1 MNMQK
6 VGEPILKQKI
16 GKRFL
21 EVALVDYISEPPPC
35 TKWASLW
42 RLLSIL

>member
-21 EVALVDYISEPPPC
+21 EVALVDYISAPPPPC
-35 TKWASLW
+35 TM
-42 RLLSIL
+42 